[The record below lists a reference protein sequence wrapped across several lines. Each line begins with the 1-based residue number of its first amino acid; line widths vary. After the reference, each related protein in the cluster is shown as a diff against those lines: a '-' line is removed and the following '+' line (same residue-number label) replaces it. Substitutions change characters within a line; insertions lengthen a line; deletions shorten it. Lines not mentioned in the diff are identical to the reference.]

1 MDSLPVPHDL
11 PLALPAPEWLLVG
24 LLIGSFVLHILF
36 VNLLVGSTFLTALF
50 QWRGR
55 REPAYAT
62 VAYRLAETISVN
74 KSLAVVLGVGPL
86 LTINVLYTS
95 HFYAANAILGMAW
108 LTIIPLVTI
117 AFLLTYAHKYLWHA
131 MEHQQALHRGLI
143 WGALLL
149 FLAIPLIFLANINL
163 MLFPEKWATT
173 HGLLDALLL
182 ANVLPRYLHFITA
195 TLALTGLFLVWLTGR
210 TTLDEIP
217 GLPAVQLKRLGYQLA
232 LGATASQFVIG
243 QLVLFTLPT
252 AGLSFPMIGILL
264 LGVAA
269 AVPAGWWMWREVRE
283 VDAARVGRR
292 LWWIVGALGV
302 TVLCMASA
310 RHLYRATILAPHREM
325 IAART
330 TDYQAK
336 VAQALR
342 LGPVKDEKP
351 VGPPGLAAFQTNCGA
366 CHAIDRK
373 VVGPAMQEVAK
384 IYAGKPDAF
393 ITFVKSP
400 TKTRPDFPDMPS
412 MAHVPNSDLRQIAD
426 WVQTLNTQPEK
437 KP

>member
-1 MDSLPVPHDL
+1 
-11 PLALPAPEWLLVG
+11 
-24 LLIGSFVLHILF
+24 
-36 VNLLVGSTFLTALF
+36 
-50 QWRGR
+50 
-55 REPAYAT
+55 
-62 VAYRLAETISVN
+62 
-74 KSLAVVLGVGPL
+74 
-86 LTINVLYTS
+86 
-95 HFYAANAILGMAW
+95 
-108 LTIIPLVTI
+108 
-117 AFLLTYAHKYLWHA
+117 
-131 MEHQQALHRGLI
+131 
-143 WGALLL
+143 
-149 FLAIPLIFLANINL
+149 
-163 MLFPEKWATT
+163 
-173 HGLLDALLL
+173 
-182 ANVLPRYLHFITA
+182 
-195 TLALTGLFLVWLTGR
+195 
-210 TTLDEIP
+210 
-217 GLPAVQLKRLGYQLA
+217 
-232 LGATASQFVIG
+232 
-243 QLVLFTLPT
+243 
-252 AGLSFPMIGILL
+252 
-264 LGVAA
+264 
-269 AVPAGWWMWREVRE
+269 
-283 VDAARVGRR
+283 
-292 LWWIVGALGV
+292 
-302 TVLCMASA
+302 MASA